1 MVLLPRGNPLK
12 ENVNP
17 GKINLPA
24 ALGKLQVGNFSGYLR
39 FDFPDKTGVLVFEKG
54 RLVSA
59 LFEAGLER
67 FIAYDALAAIFEH
80 SLFSHGVL
88 NVYRLSPELAISVH
102 TLLHGEILYKGQ
114 ELKLIDIKALLG
126 RLKESAI
133 TGCLRI
139 YTDER
144 VALIFYRE
152 GSPLGFFHDGST
164 EIEKTADT
172 SMSVARLPGAK
183 VDVLTTRG
191 GAAGVMADLM
201 ASADIAALW
210 DKKKKDLVRQNET
223 RQEDVLRD
231 RVREEKERRINL
243 LAVFEEAASRH
254 IGKIGSS
261 MVKKEFDKVLADSLD
276 DGALALFYE
285 RLSRD
290 ARLVAGPSKIEAMI
304 KEMQRNASSL
314 LLRHKG

>member
-1 MVLLPRGNPLK
+1 MVLLPRGNPVK
-12 ENVNP
+12 ENINP

-24 ALGKLQVGNFSGYLR
+24 ALGKLQTGNFSGYLR
-39 FDFPDKTGVLVFEKG
+39 FDFPEKTGVLIFEKG

-59 LFEAGLER
+59 LFETGQER
-67 FIAYDALAAIFEH
+67 FIAYDAIAAIFEH

-88 NVYRLSPELAISVH
+88 NVYRLSSELAISVH
-102 TLLHGEILYKGQ
+102 ALLHGEVLYKGQ

-126 RLKESAI
+126 RLRESAI

-164 EIEKTADT
+164 DIEKAADT

-191 GAAGVMADLM
+191 GGAGGMADLM
-201 ASADIAALW
+201 ASADIGALW
-210 DKKKKDLVRQNET
+210 SKTQKDLALQTES
-223 RQEDVLRD
+223 RQEEVLRD
-231 RVREEKERRINL
+231 RVREEKERRNNL
-243 LAVFEEAASRH
+243 LALFQEAALRH
-254 IGKIGSS
+254 IGKIGSA
-261 MVKKEFDKVLADSLD
+261 MVKKDFDKILGDSLD
-276 DGALALFYE
+276 DGALALFFE

-290 ARLVAGPSKIEAMI
+290 ARLVAGPSKIEVMI
-304 KEMQRNASSL
+304 KEMQQGALSL
-314 LLRHKG
+314 LGR